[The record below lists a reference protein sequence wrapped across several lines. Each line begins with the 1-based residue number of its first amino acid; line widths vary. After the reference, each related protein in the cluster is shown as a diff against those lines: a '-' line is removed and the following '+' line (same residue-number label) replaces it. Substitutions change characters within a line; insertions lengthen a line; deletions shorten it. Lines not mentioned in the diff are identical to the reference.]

1 MCILNKESL
10 PVKINQINVESIIFN
25 FFEIS
30 NFFVIGSKNTEFN
43 KSASDINN
51 SSLISDTP
59 QNLNKTKNTGDEPLV
74 NTSILFEKFFINN
87 GDDLAS
93 QTLAYL
99 QIGKDDNEIF
109 KYCFSQNHEF
119 MAVFTK

>member
-59 QNLNKTKNTGDEPLV
+59 QNLNKTKTQEMSLLSTP
-74 NTSILFEKFFINN
+74 
-87 GDDLAS
+87 
-93 QTLAYL
+93 Q
-99 QIGKDDNEIF
+99 
-109 KYCFSQNHEF
+109 YCLKSFS
-119 MAVFTK
+119 

>member
-59 QNLNKTKNTGDEPLV
+59 QNLNKTKNTGDEPIV

-99 QIGKDDNEIF
+99 
-109 KYCFSQNHEF
+109 
-119 MAVFTK
+119 